1 MQRDH
6 SPPFLQDS
14 GNKLFCFNEIWL
26 GLRSKYMILLEF
38 AADYC
43 WIRSYMRFGG
53 YFWNFLSEKDTMG
66 SLCAKRV
73 KFYANGQGKF

>member
-1 MQRDH
+1 
-6 SPPFLQDS
+6 
-14 GNKLFCFNEIWL
+14 
-26 GLRSKYMILLEF
+26 MILLEF